1 MAALFC
7 RFRAF
12 ILMWSQERHTRILS
26 LLSERQR
33 LTTEMFAAE
42 LGVSKE
48 TVRRDLIELEQHGK
62 LNRVHGGAIPSEQNN
77 VSPEASYPERTRLQ
91 RSEKQ
96 AIARAAAALIE
107 SSLSC
112 FIDAGSTTH
121 ALAQE
126 LAQAAPRSL
135 RVITNSFDVAMCLSA
150 RPEIEV
156 HQLGGQL
163 SSEMPATYGEFTI
176 AEIARFHVDLAI
188 ISPTAL
194 CAQRGAM
201 DYVWHEASVARAM
214 IDHARSCLLLADASK
229 LGASSR
235 VQICAAAAVGTLVT
249 DARADAQALQALRE
263 AGIGQIVVA

>member
-1 MAALFC
+1 
-7 RFRAF
+7 
-12 ILMWSQERHTRILS
+12 MWSQERHTRILA

-62 LNRVHGGAIPSEQNN
+62 LSRVHGGAIPNDPKN
-77 VSPEASYPERTRLQ
+77 ALPEASYRERARMQ

-107 SSLSC
+107 PGQTC

-121 ALAQE
+121 ALAQA
-126 LAQAAPRSL
+126 LAEAAPHGV
-135 RVITNSFDVAMCLSA
+135 RVITNSFDVALSLNG

-163 SSEMPATYGEFTI
+163 DKDMPATYGEFTV
-176 AEIARFHVDLAI
+176 AEIARLHVDLAL

-194 CAQRGAM
+194 CPQRGAM
-201 DYVWHEASVARAM
+201 DYAWHEAGVARAM
-214 IDHARSCLLLADASK
+214 IAHARSCVLLADASK

-235 VQICAAAAVGTLVT
+235 MQVCAPAAVDILVT
-249 DARADAQALQALRE
+249 DGSADAEVLQALRD
-263 AGIGQIVVA
+263 AGTGRVILA